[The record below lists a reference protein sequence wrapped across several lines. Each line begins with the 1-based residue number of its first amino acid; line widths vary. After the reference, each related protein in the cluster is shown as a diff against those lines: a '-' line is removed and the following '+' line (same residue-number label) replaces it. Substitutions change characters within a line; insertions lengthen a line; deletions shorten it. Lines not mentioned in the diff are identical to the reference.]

1 MVYLRALS
9 LDCTKGQVSSRIK
22 HRFRLKYF
30 FDPQGANFMKKTRVP
45 HRTKSPR
52 VVQDLSRLAVGL
64 AASGSRVEDAFWEN
78 RLAAKI
84 QAQLRTGDDQNLEAA
99 LDQLYDSDPAGYS
112 EFIYAIEAA
121 IECSVIA
128 HDDGRYDVLMFAVPV
143 LTWSRFSI
151 PSGPIAETMLANLR
165 VQLQTHVLA
174 SNVQFVLAD
183 CLFSPDQLPRGYHL
197 THELAG
203 KLWAAAVAG
212 EPHLHMNPRQLAE
225 TGRFLSDTRYLLG
238 AIAVPQGKPMFR
250 WQADRASETRT
261 GNLAAPKFSKEEIAQ
276 AWKTHGAD
284 ALQPLFQGCAF
295 DLLVPDGF
303 FSAWRMA
310 DRLAR
315 PYSMHATVDFLQTTL
330 NISASRLR
338 AVVAPFYDQWLEEYR
353 ISFTLKDRDDVLYG
367 IVWALVGDE
376 DENSDIVAQI
386 ETTLREC
393 GIAHTMLLQNRFLLE
408 YCEEC
413 GAPLFPNPEGE
424 VVHAEFPEEGEVAPI
439 HLH

>member
-1 MVYLRALS
+1 
-9 LDCTKGQVSSRIK
+9 
-22 HRFRLKYF
+22 
-30 FDPQGANFMKKTRVP
+30 MKKPRVP

-52 VVQDLSRLAVGL
+52 AVQELSRLAAGL
-64 AASGSRVEDAFWEN
+64 AASGSRIEDAFWEN
-78 RLAAKI
+78 RLATKI
-84 QAQLRTGDDQNLEAA
+84 HAQLRTGGDQNLEAA
-99 LDQLYDSDPAGYS
+99 LDQLYDTDPAGYA

-121 IECSVIA
+121 IECSILTR
-128 HDDGRYDVLMFAVPV
+128 DDRIHDVLMFAVPI

-151 PSGPIAETMLANLR
+151 PSGPITEAVLANLR
-165 VQLQTHVLA
+165 VQLQAHVLA
-174 SNVQFVLAD
+174 ADVQFALAD

-197 THELAG
+197 THELAD
-203 KLWAAAVAG
+203 KLWTTAVAG
-212 EPHLHMNPRQLAE
+212 KRDLHVNPRQLAE

-250 WQADRASETRT
+250 WQEADATGGDKGAGNSPRA
-261 GNLAAPKFSKEEIAQ
+261 KFSKEETLIAWQ
-276 AWKTHGAD
+276 TQGAD
-284 ALQPLFQGCAF
+284 ALRPLFQGCAF
-295 DLLVPDGF
+295 ELLIPDGF

-315 PYSMHATVDFLQTTL
+315 PYSMHATVDFLQSTL
-330 NISASRLR
+330 NISPNRLR
-338 AVVAPFYDQWLEEYR
+338 AVIAPFYDQWLEEYR
-353 ISFTLKDRDDVLYG
+353 VSFTLKDRDDVLYG

-376 DENSDIVAQI
+376 DENSDTVTQI

-393 GIAHTMLLQNRFLLE
+393 GVAHTTLLENRFLLE

-424 VVHAEFPEEGEVAPI
+424 VVHAEFPEEGEMAPV

>member
-1 MVYLRALS
+1 
-9 LDCTKGQVSSRIK
+9 
-22 HRFRLKYF
+22 
-30 FDPQGANFMKKTRVP
+30 MKKSRVP

-52 VVQDLSRLAVGL
+52 VVQELSRLAAGL
-64 AASGSRVEDAFWEN
+64 AASGSRIEDAFWEN

-84 QAQLRTGDDQNLEAA
+84 HAQLRTGDDQNLEAA
-99 LDQLYDSDPAGYS
+99 LDQLYDTEPAAYS

-121 IECSVIA
+121 IECTILTR
-128 HDDGRYDVLMFAVPV
+128 DDRSYDMLMFAVPV

-151 PSGPIAETMLANLR
+151 PSGPIAGPILANLR

-174 SNVQFVLAD
+174 ADVRFALAD

-197 THELAG
+197 THELAT
-203 KLWAAAVAG
+203 KLWAAALTG
-212 EPHLHMNPRQLAE
+212 ERDLHMNPGQLAE

-238 AIAVPQGKPMFR
+238 AIAAPQGKPMFR
-250 WQADRASETRT
+250 WQETDHGGGSTVGSR
-261 GNLAAPKFSKEEIAQ
+261 LSKEDMSHEWQ
-276 AWKTHGAD
+276 SHGVEV
-284 ALQPLFQGCAF
+284 LRPLFQGCAF
-295 DLLVPDGF
+295 ELLMPDGF

-315 PYSMHATVDFLQTTL
+315 PYSMHATIDFLQTTL
-330 NISASRLR
+330 NISPDSLR
-338 AVVAPFYDQWLEEYR
+338 AVIAPFYDQWLEEYR
-353 ISFTLKDRDDVLYG
+353 VGFTLKDRDDVLYG

-376 DENSDIVAQI
+376 DDNSDIVSQI
-386 ETTLREC
+386 EATLREC
-393 GIAHTMLLQNRFLLE
+393 GVIHTTLLQTRFLLE

>member
-1 MVYLRALS
+1 
-9 LDCTKGQVSSRIK
+9 
-22 HRFRLKYF
+22 
-30 FDPQGANFMKKTRVP
+30 MKKPRVP

-52 VVQDLSRLAVGL
+52 VVQELSRLAAGL
-64 AASGSRVEDAFWEN
+64 AASGSRIEDAFWEN

-84 QAQLRTGDDQNLEAA
+84 HAQLRTGDDQNLEAA
-99 LDQLYDSDPAGYS
+99 LDQLYDTDSVGYG

-121 IECSVIA
+121 IECGILIREGIG
-128 HDDGRYDVLMFAVPV
+128 HDVLMFAAPV

-151 PSGPIAETMLANLR
+151 PSGLISEPVLAGLR
-165 VQLQTHVLA
+165 EQLRTHVLA
-174 SNVQFVLAD
+174 EDVQFVLAD

-197 THELAG
+197 THELAN
-203 KLWAAAVAG
+203 KLWTAAVAG
-212 EPHLHMNPRQLAE
+212 ERDLHMNPRQLAE

-238 AIAVPQGKPMFR
+238 AIAVPQGRPMFR
-250 WQADRASETRT
+250 WQQADGASADRSTASSPGVKSSKQEIL
-261 GNLAAPKFSKEEIAQ
+261 LAWQ
-276 AWKTHGAD
+276 THGTE
-284 ALQPLFQGCAF
+284 ALRPLFQGCAF
-295 DLLVPDGF
+295 ELLIPDGF

-315 PYSMHATVDFLQTTL
+315 PYSTHATIDFLQSTL
-330 NISASRLR
+330 NISANRLR
-338 AVVAPFYDQWLEEYR
+338 AVIAPFYDQWLEEYR
-353 ISFTLKDRDDVLYG
+353 ISFTLKDRDEVLYG

-376 DENSDIVAQI
+376 DENSDTVTQI

-393 GIAHTMLLQNRFLLE
+393 GIAHTTVLDNRFLLE

-424 VVHAEFPEEGEVAPI
+424 VVHAEFPDEGEVAPV

>member
-1 MVYLRALS
+1 
-9 LDCTKGQVSSRIK
+9 
-22 HRFRLKYF
+22 
-30 FDPQGANFMKKTRVP
+30 MKKPRVP

-52 VVQDLSRLAVGL
+52 VVQELSRLAAGL
-64 AASGSRVEDAFWEN
+64 AASGSRIEDAFWEN

-84 QAQLRTGDDQNLEAA
+84 HAQLRTGDDQNLEAA
-99 LDQLYDSDPAGYS
+99 LDQLYDTDSVGYG

-121 IECSVIA
+121 IECGVLIREGIG
-128 HDDGRYDVLMFAVPV
+128 HDVLMFAAPM

-151 PSGPIAETMLANLR
+151 PSGLISEPVLAALR
-165 VQLQTHVLA
+165 AQLQAHVLA
-174 SNVQFVLAD
+174 EDVQFVLAD

-197 THELAG
+197 THELAN
-203 KLWAAAVAG
+203 KLWTAAVAG
-212 EPHLHMNPRQLAE
+212 ERDLHINPRQLAE

-238 AIAVPQGKPMFR
+238 AIAVPQGKSMFR
-250 WQADRASETRT
+250 WQEADGASADKNTT
-261 GNLAAPKFSKEEIAQ
+261 PPGVKFSKQETLLAWQ
-276 AWKTHGAD
+276 AHGAE
-284 ALQPLFQGCAF
+284 ALRPLFQGCAF
-295 DLLVPDGF
+295 ELLIPDGF

-315 PYSMHATVDFLQTTL
+315 PYSTHATIDFLQSTL
-330 NISASRLR
+330 NISANRLR
-338 AVVAPFYDQWLEEYR
+338 AVIAPFYDQWLEEYR
-353 ISFTLKDRDDVLYG
+353 VSFTLKDRDEVLYG

-376 DENSDIVAQI
+376 DENSDTVTQI

-393 GIAHTMLLQNRFLLE
+393 GITHTTVLDNRFLLE

-424 VVHAEFPEEGEVAPI
+424 VVHAEFPDEGEVAPV